1 MSQNILEDKLREH
14 YEQGVKR
21 KRFQLRLIRNWWLIA
36 VLILG
41 IYVGLPIG
49 APFLMQAGATG
60 PANGI
65 YSVYSFACHQF
76 AFRSIFVF
84 GEQPFYPRA
93 EAEVDGLET
102 FEERASQ
109 SEEFVRLY
117 LERFDAP
124 PAEISVEQV
133 ESNLRVWDDNAQ
145 WPWAAREFVGDE
157 DMGYKMALCQRD
169 IAIYAAMVIAGLIFG
184 LVRHRL
190 RPIPLWIYVLLGLG
204 PIGIDGFGQL
214 FSYPPFEL
222 WDPSE
227 TTPFFR
233 ILTGA
238 LFGIMNVWLA
248 FPYLQRSFEENE
260 DALQRELD
268 YREHEFQKE
277 LQRIRKVTAAGKD
290 Q

>member
-1 MSQNILEDKLREH
+1 MSQNRLEDKLRER
-14 YEQGVKR
+14 YEASIRR

-41 IYVGLPIG
+41 IYVGLPMA
-49 APFLMQAGATG
+49 APVMMQAGATG
-60 PANGI
+60 PANSI

-84 GEQPFYPRA
+84 GEQAFYPRD
-93 EAEVDGLET
+93 EAGVDGLET
-102 FEERASQ
+102 FESRAAESD
-109 SEEFVRLY
+109 EFVQIY
-117 LERFDAP
+117 LDRFDNP
-124 PAEISVEQV
+124 PDQVSSEQI
-133 ESNLRVWDDNAQ
+133 EGDLRVWGDDAQ
-145 WPWAAREFVGDE
+145 WTWASRDFVGDD

-169 IAIYAAMVIAGLIFG
+169 IAIYAAMVVAGLIFG
-184 LVRHRL
+184 AIRHRL

-214 FSYPPFEL
+214 LSYPPFEF

-233 ILTGA
+233 ILTGT
-238 LFGIMNVWLA
+238 LFGVMNVWLA
-248 FPYLQRSFEENE
+248 FPYLQQSFDENE

-268 YREHEFQKE
+268 YREHEFEQE
-277 LQRIRKVTAAGKD
+277 LEKVRKATRSGE
-290 Q
+290 